1 MTRDEFMARMA
12 KDCRNCLECSSRP
25 CDACCAGGICD
36 RECHCDDLD
45 ESYYD
50 DNGDLNAP

>member
-1 MTRDEFMARMA
+1 MTRDEFMVRMA

-25 CDACCAGGICD
+25 CDACCAGGVCD

-45 ESYYD
+45 ESSYGDSGD
-50 DNGDLNAP
+50 DDE